1 MNRSLRS
8 ENEDANNPN
17 ETTAVPAQSSSN
29 FHERTTQS
37 VNLSSPNQNSN
48 VNGAGSSNNTAKN
61 GTTPKQNVPD
71 HNQPGP
77 SGLQSNQ
84 NNASDTVPAVTVENA
99 QNNVAQQ
106 IDSPN
111 ENSLRNE
118 GTFRPQLII
127 VQQREC
133 QPNE

>member
-1 MNRSLRS
+1 MNRSSRS

-17 ETTAVPAQSSSN
+17 EAAAVPAQSPSN
-29 FHERTTQS
+29 IHERPTHA

-48 VNGAGSSNNTAKN
+48 DNGAGSFNNTTKI
-61 GTTPKQNVPD
+61 GTTHKENVPE

-84 NNASDTVPAVTVENA
+84 NKANDTVPAVNVDNA
-99 QNNVAQQ
+99 QNSVSQQ

-111 ENSLRNE
+111 ENSPRNE